1 MSVIGSSRVCVCYVN
16 VISVVLTTIYI
27 FSKRK
32 RVLAIVCLFSKN
44 ILFYIFDFNRSSEI
58 ELFFLSTDIMT
69 TLFTEDFD
77 KICRCCLCKNGEMR
91 PLFGSCL
98 DNMLRFVAEIE
109 VNFET
114 KSFRIFHAEISLS
127 SLSNDFVIFAG
138 TRR

>member
-1 MSVIGSSRVCVCYVN
+1 MSVIGSSRVCVCDVN

-27 FSKRK
+27 FSKRN